1 MAVFDEFRRSIAR
14 VTRTSENDIKLET
27 KLSDIKADSLHWV
40 QIIIG
45 AETALDIEIDI
56 DREKM
61 KEMKT
66 VGEFVEYIE
75 KIAANK

>member
-14 VTRTSENDIKLET
+14 VTRTAENNITLET

-45 AETALDIEIDI
+45 TETALDIEIDV
-56 DREKM
+56 DKEKM
-61 KEMKT
+61 NEMKT
-66 VGEFVEYIE
+66 VVDFVAYIE
-75 KIAANK
+75 KIGK

>member
-14 VTRTSENDIKLET
+14 VTRTAENNITLET

-45 AETALDIEIDI
+45 TETALDIEIDV
-56 DREKM
+56 DKEKM
-61 KEMKT
+61 NEMKT
-66 VGEFVEYIE
+66 VGDFVAYIE
-75 KIAANK
+75 KIGK

>member
-61 KEMKT
+61 NEMKT
-66 VGEFVEYIE
+66 VGDFVDYIE
-75 KIAANK
+75 KIATNK